1 MPRMKIP
8 MHRYAITLPLAAL
21 CLTAPTLAKPALA
34 AADDEITITVVGD
47 TGYSRN
53 GQPVEPTA
61 SGAANS
67 RRGPRQ
73 PRPSTRR

>member
-8 MHRYAITLPLAAL
+8 MHRYALTLPLAAL
-21 CLTAPTLAKPALA
+21 YLAAPAAKPALA

-53 GQPVEPTA
+53 GQPVELSFKA
-61 SGAANS
+61 IVDEISS
-67 RRGPRQ
+67 D
-73 PRPSTRR
+73 SESE